1 MSEAP
6 SPEDIQTP
14 ESGRRMFL
22 KRVAIVPAA
31 VAMSACHSADEAS
44 SAPTATQNTNG
55 AVGLENYR
63 PKFFT
68 HEEWIFVLAAVDRLI
83 PHDDEGPG
91 ALDLNV
97 PVFIDRQLET
107 GYGYAAHW
115 YMQGPFRAGSPL
127 FGYQSQLTPR
137 ELYRAGIQAVNAQCM
152 REFAGKR
159 FADLPVE
166 ERTRVLASL
175 ESGAM
180 AFDDI
185 SSMDFFAFLLEN
197 TREGYLSDPIHG
209 GNLEMGSWRMIGF
222 PGARADFLDWIGTG
236 KRYPYGPVSIEGQ
249 QG

>member
-6 SPEDIQTP
+6 PSEYRHPSA
-14 ESGRRMFL
+14 SGRRIFL

-31 VAMSACHSADEAS
+31 VAIGACHSGDDAS
-44 SAPTATQNTNG
+44 PSPAAAQNANG
-55 AVGLENYR
+55 AVGLDNYR
-63 PKFFT
+63 PKYFT
-68 HEEWIFVLAAVDRLI
+68 LDEWNFVLAAADLLI

-97 PVFIDRQLET
+97 PVFIDKQLET

-127 FGYQSQLTPR
+127 FGYQSRLTPR
-137 ELYRAGIQAVNAQCM
+137 EVYRAGIKAVNARCM
-152 REFAGKR
+152 DEFAGKR
-159 FADLPVE
+159 FADLPVAE
-166 ERTRVLASL
+166 QTSVLMRL

-185 SSMDFFAFLLEN
+185 SSTDFFAFLLEN

-209 GNLEMGSWRMIGF
+209 GNKEMGSWKMIGF
-222 PGARADFLDWIGTG
+222 PGARADFLDWVGTG
-236 KRYPYGPVSIEGQ
+236 KRYPFGPVGIEGQ